1 MKELKAAERRVA
13 AIKKKAVQLSN
24 NDLMEVFL
32 LRKEEEKAKTDAEM
46 KAIEDAPSSAK
57 AQSTSASS
65 AK

>member
-13 AIKKKAVQLSN
+13 AIKKNGVQLSN

-32 LRKEEEKAKTDAEM
+32 LRKEEEKAKIDAEV
-46 KAIEDAPSSAK
+46 KAIEDKPSSAK

>member
-32 LRKEEEKAKTDAEM
+32 LRKEEEKAKIDAEM
-46 KAIEDAPSSAK
+46 KVIEDAPSSAN

>member
-46 KAIEDAPSSAK
+46 KVIEDAPSSAN
-57 AQSTSASS
+57 AQSTSAGS

>member
-32 LRKEEEKAKTDAEM
+32 LRKEEEKAKIDAEM
-46 KAIEDAPSSAK
+46 KAIEDKPSSAK